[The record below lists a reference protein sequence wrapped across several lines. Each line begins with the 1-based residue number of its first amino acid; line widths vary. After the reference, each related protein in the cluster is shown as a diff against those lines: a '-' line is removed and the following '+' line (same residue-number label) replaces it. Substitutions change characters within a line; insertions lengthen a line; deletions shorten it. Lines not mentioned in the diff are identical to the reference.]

1 MGVDGGGPGAG
12 MLVRGLRVV
21 WRHMRA
27 EPLMATLAVLGASI
41 YSVAM
46 VASAVVLGRATDSVL
61 VPAFDEG
68 GVEDSAVWGAGAALL
83 AVAVLRSGS
92 IALRRLAA
100 GDLTFRTGRRFRRGV
115 GDTLVDV
122 PLSYHRAKPAGELL
136 AHADADVQAATDV
149 LNPLPFTIGVLVLVA
164 VSLVSLVLVDPIL
177 AVVGL
182 VLFPALALL
191 NRAYTKRMEAPA
203 REVQE
208 QVGAVS
214 ALAHESF
221 DGALVVKT
229 LGLAGHEEARMAA
242 AADALRSA
250 RVRVGRLRA
259 TFEPAIDALPSLG
272 IIALLAVGS
281 WRVESGAIEPGG
293 LVQAMAL
300 FGFLAFPMRIVGYFL
315 EELPRAVAATARM
328 DEVLSARPLPDP
340 TRGEAVPDGPLSL
353 RFEDVSFSY
362 EPGTP
367 VLDGVTFE
375 VAAEEV
381 VALVGATGA
390 GKSTLCELGA
400 RLLEPTAG
408 RVLVGGADVALL
420 DPDEVHAAVAIVFQE
435 SFLFA
440 DPVRENVLLGLE
452 VDDGELAGALGS
464 ARAEA
469 FVGALPAGA
478 ATPLGERGVTLSGG
492 QRQRLALA
500 RALVRRPRVLLL
512 DDATSAVDPHV
523 ESQILDALRSGRR
536 ATTLVVAHRLSTI
549 RLADRVVFLDR
560 GRVAAEGPHDRLLEL
575 PAYRRIVQA
584 YEEGD

>member
-46 VASAVVLGRATDSVL
+46 VASAVVLGRVTDSVL

-83 AVAVLRSGS
+83 AVAVLRAGS

-208 QVGAVS
+208 RVGDVS

-328 DEVLSARPLPDP
+328 DEVLSARPLPDA
-340 TRGEAVPDGPLSL
+340 TRGEAVPDGPLSI
-353 RFEDVSFSY
+353 RFEDVSFAY

-408 RVLVGGADVALL
+408 RVLVGGRDVALL

-440 DPVRENVLLGLE
+440 DPVRENVLLGLD

-469 FVGALPAGA
+469 FVGALPEGT